1 MNRLTFRC
9 LYAGLLSLGL
19 AVSAAVYAGMSSV
32 PDEPQAQSPA
42 TQSVQAEVDE
52 KAADKADE
60 KRRKILADAG
70 AAIDETQKALQ
81 ALEDN
86 DTEAAL
92 RALEAATGKL
102 ELILAREPALGLA
115 PVDVK
120 VVSYDLLASVDTI
133 KAVIHDVENH
143 LDDGEIQQARS
154 LMTKLASE
162 VVFQTTSIPLAT
174 YPDAIK
180 AIIPLID
187 EGQIDEAR
195 AGLLAALNTLVVT
208 TDDVIPLPV
217 LRAEEL
223 LKNAEELA
231 ENEARTEQDNVKLA
245 GLLESARTQL
255 QLAELLGYGTKKS
268 FRPMYEQLDM
278 IDDKTAGGKSGRGW
292 FDRIKQQVSELF

>member
-1 MNRLTFRC
+1 

-32 PDEPQAQSPA
+32 PDEPQSQSPA

-162 VVFQTTSIPLAT
+162 VVLQTTSIPLAT
-174 YPDAIK
+174 YPHAIK

-187 EGQIDEAR
+187 EGRIDEAR
-195 AGLLAALNTLVVT
+195 AGLQAALNTLVVT